1 MGQGR
6 ERDLGA
12 DRGCGGGK
20 ERERGGAERGRQQG
34 KLRTETGTEVK
45 MRERREEGNLGWRR
59 EAVGSETL
67 GDTTLRGCALETRML
82 LTGPHL
88 EAGRTSPGPWSWL
101 VGELGEA
108 TRLQ

>member
-6 ERDLGA
+6 ERDLEAREG
-12 DRGCGGGK
+12 
-20 ERERGGAERGRQQG
+20 EERGGAERGRRQG

-45 MRERREEGNLGWRR
+45 MRERREEGNLGWGR
-59 EAVGSETL
+59 ETVGSETL
-67 GDTTLRGCALETRML
+67 GDVMLHGCTLETRML
-82 LTGPHL
+82 LTGLHL

>member
-1 MGQGR
+1 MWGR
-6 ERDLGA
+6 EGEGEGWGREGKTAGETEDRDW
-12 DRGCGGGK
+12 DRS
-20 ERERGGAERGRQQG
+20 QD
-34 KLRTETGTEVK
+34 
-45 MRERREEGNLGWRR
+45 ERREEGNLGWRR
-59 EAVGSETL
+59 ETVGSETL
-67 GDTTLRGCALETRML
+67 GDVTLRGCALETRML